1 MVYIYLIR
9 THSLELIIPK
19 NDLCYSES
27 GHTRSLQ
34 LKIVPVYV
42 AHGYDLQYCCFLEPR
57 EFLKDP
63 FHGDCMK
70 SESFS

>member
-42 AHGYDLQYCCFLEPR
+42 ADGYDLQYC
-57 EFLKDP
+57 
-63 FHGDCMK
+63 
-70 SESFS
+70 